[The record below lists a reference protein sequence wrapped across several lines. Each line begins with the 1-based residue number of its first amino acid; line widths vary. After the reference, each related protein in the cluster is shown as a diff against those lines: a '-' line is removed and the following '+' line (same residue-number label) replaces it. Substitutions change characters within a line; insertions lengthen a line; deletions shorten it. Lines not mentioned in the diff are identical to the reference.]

1 MNDADDSSSE
11 ADLMNVIGE
20 NIPQLVLD
28 TSNGLNQPA
37 NLLIKNV
44 KKLYIVSNGKT
55 NDEPL
60 TKDDTPK
67 EIKKKNRR
75 NRRNRNK

>member
-28 TSNGLNQPA
+28 ASNGLNQPA